1 MTVNVLSLLEAEG
14 AEDILIQV
22 VKLSEDSLKLPEQ
35 VVLSVLVVIVLV
47 DIDSLN
53 VTATVVETATLVE
66 LSSGLTESTVGAVVS
81 EELEEELSVEVDVL
95 SVSELPLML
104 SSVLAQLL
112 RVNTRSKI
120 IGKRNCNNFYC
131 IYIYGYPSLDKFTRQ
146 LVCESFVNCISFFL
160 YRCYIYCLP
169 D

>member
-14 AEDILIQV
+14 AADILIQV
-22 VKLSEDSLKLPEQ
+22 LKLSEESRKLPEQ
-35 VVLSVLVVIVLV
+35 VVLSLLAIIVLV

-95 SVSELPLML
+95 SVSELSLL
-104 SSVLAQLL
+104 TSSVLAQLL
-112 RVNTRSKI
+112 RVNIRSKI
-120 IGKRNCNNFYC
+120 IGKRNCNNF
-131 IYIYGYPSLDKFTRQ
+131 P
-146 LVCESFVNCISFFL
+146 
-160 YRCYIYCLP
+160 
-169 D
+169 

>member
-1 MTVNVLSLLEAEG
+1 MSLLEAEG

-35 VVLSVLVVIVLV
+35 LVLSVLVVIVLV

-81 EELEEELSVEVDVL
+81 KEFEEELSVEVDVL

-112 RVNTRSKI
+112 RVNIRSKI
-120 IGKRNCNNFYC
+120 IGKINCNNF
-131 IYIYGYPSLDKFTRQ
+131 P
-146 LVCESFVNCISFFL
+146 
-160 YRCYIYCLP
+160 
-169 D
+169 

>member
-1 MTVNVLSLLEAEG
+1 MSLLEAEG

-112 RVNTRSKI
+112 RVNIRSKI
-120 IGKRNCNNFYC
+120 IGKRNCNNF
-131 IYIYGYPSLDKFTRQ
+131 P
-146 LVCESFVNCISFFL
+146 
-160 YRCYIYCLP
+160 
-169 D
+169 

>member
-1 MTVNVLSLLEAEG
+1 M
-14 AEDILIQV
+14 QV
-22 VKLSEDSLKLPEQ
+22 VKLSEERRKLPEQ

-81 EELEEELSVEVDVL
+81 EEFEEELSVEVDVL

-104 SSVLAQLL
+104 SSVFAQLL

-120 IGKRNCNNFYC
+120 IGKRNCYNF
-131 IYIYGYPSLDKFTRQ
+131 P
-146 LVCESFVNCISFFL
+146 
-160 YRCYIYCLP
+160 
-169 D
+169 

>member
-1 MTVNVLSLLEAEG
+1 MSELLEVSETEVVIWILYVVPPLRLSSGVTVNVLSLLEAEG

-95 SVSELPLML
+95 SVSEFPLML

-112 RVNTRSKI
+112 RLNTKI
-120 IGKRNCNNFYC
+120 KINGTRKCN
-131 IYIYGYPSLDKFTRQ
+131 D
-146 LVCESFVNCISFFL
+146 
-160 YRCYIYCLP
+160 LP
-169 D
+169 

>member
-14 AEDILIQV
+14 AADIFMQV
-22 VKLSEDSLKLPEQ
+22 VKLSEERRKLPEQ

-112 RVNTRSKI
+112 RMNTKI
-120 IGKRNCNNFYC
+120 NGTRKCN
-131 IYIYGYPSLDKFTRQ
+131 D
-146 LVCESFVNCISFFL
+146 
-160 YRCYIYCLP
+160 LP
-169 D
+169 

>member
-1 MTVNVLSLLEAEG
+1 MSLLEAEG

-53 VTATVVETATLVE
+53 VTATVVEIATLVE

-81 EELEEELSVEVDVL
+81 DEVEEELSLEVVVL
-95 SVSELPLML
+95 SVSEPLPLLL
-104 SSVLAQLL
+104 SSLAQLL
-112 RVNTRSKI
+112 RLNTRMI
-120 IGKRNCNNFYC
+120 IIVTRKCNEF
-131 IYIYGYPSLDKFTRQ
+131 P
-146 LVCESFVNCISFFL
+146 
-160 YRCYIYCLP
+160 
-169 D
+169 

>member
-112 RVNTRSKI
+112 RVNIRSKI
-120 IGKRNCNNFYC
+120 IGKRNCNNF
-131 IYIYGYPSLDKFTRQ
+131 P
-146 LVCESFVNCISFFL
+146 
-160 YRCYIYCLP
+160 
-169 D
+169 

>member
-1 MTVNVLSLLEAEG
+1 MSLLEAEG

-22 VKLSEDSLKLPEQ
+22 VKLSEDSLKLTEQ
-35 VVLSVLVVIVLV
+35 VVLSVVVVIVLV

-53 VTATVVETATLVE
+53 VTETVVETATLVE

-112 RVNTRSKI
+112 RLNTKI
-120 IGKRNCNNFYC
+120 KINGTRKCN
-131 IYIYGYPSLDKFTRQ
+131 D
-146 LVCESFVNCISFFL
+146 
-160 YRCYIYCLP
+160 LP
-169 D
+169 

>member
-1 MTVNVLSLLEAEG
+1 MSLLEAEG

-53 VTATVVETATLVE
+53 VTATVVETATLFE

-81 EELEEELSVEVDVL
+81 EELEEELSVEVEVDVL

-112 RVNTRSKI
+112 RVNIRSKI
-120 IGKRNCNNFYC
+120 IGKRNCNNF
-131 IYIYGYPSLDKFTRQ
+131 P
-146 LVCESFVNCISFFL
+146 
-160 YRCYIYCLP
+160 
-169 D
+169 

>member
-1 MTVNVLSLLEAEG
+1 MSLLEAEG

-81 EELEEELSVEVDVL
+81 EEFEEELSVEVDVL

-112 RVNTRSKI
+112 RVNIRSKI
-120 IGKRNCNNFYC
+120 IGKINCNNF
-131 IYIYGYPSLDKFTRQ
+131 P
-146 LVCESFVNCISFFL
+146 
-160 YRCYIYCLP
+160 
-169 D
+169 

>member
-1 MTVNVLSLLEAEG
+1 MEAEG

-81 EELEEELSVEVDVL
+81 EEVEEELSVEVDVL
-95 SVSELPLML
+95 SVSGLPLMP

-120 IGKRNCNNFYC
+120 IGTRKCN
-131 IYIYGYPSLDKFTRQ
+131 D
-146 LVCESFVNCISFFL
+146 
-160 YRCYIYCLP
+160 LP
-169 D
+169 